1 MTFSYS
7 GHGVSCVVLRD
18 NYQAIKGFDMLG
30 VVGMFFEYCISG
42 VFMMFIYNFRSPQ
55 ARLCRPEAS
64 IWNGVG
70 VRSEVP
76 S

>member
-1 MTFSYS
+1 
-7 GHGVSCVVLRD
+7 
-18 NYQAIKGFDMLG
+18 MLG
-30 VVGMFFEYCISG
+30 VVGMFFEFCISG

-76 S
+76 P

>member
-1 MTFSYS
+1 
-7 GHGVSCVVLRD
+7 
-18 NYQAIKGFDMLG
+18 
-30 VVGMFFEYCISG
+30 MFEFCIRG

-76 S
+76 P